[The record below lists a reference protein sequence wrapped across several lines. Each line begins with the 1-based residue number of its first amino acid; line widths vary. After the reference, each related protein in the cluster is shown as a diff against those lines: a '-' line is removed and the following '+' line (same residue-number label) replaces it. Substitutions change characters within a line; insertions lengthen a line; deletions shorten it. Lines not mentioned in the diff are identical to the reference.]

1 MRKCP
6 KCGYVRGPKDDG
18 FCGPDECP
26 KCGTIY
32 IKYQAY
38 LAQKKE
44 EEEAETEPAE
54 EVHAA
59 AESISQKTCSKCGE
73 SFDFHLFGVLPW
85 NCPTCNGRYWDQ
97 QIRQKQNVFLY
108 ATLAIL
114 LVVVIGIGTL
124 SVLSSHKRR
133 EAAQREQTEKLR
145 VQRGREAD
153 RIRAEEERAAKLRT
167 QKEQEAERIRALQ
180 EQEEMNKLIKTM
192 SLAAYNALKK
202 IDAMML
208 SGSTYGNYS
217 KAVEDARHE
226 LDKLRPYLD
235 QSKNLEL
242 IFDFYQEAKHLW
254 QTKMSGDVLRLCE
267 EYRRIIAEKEFSADP
282 TSKDACLRSCESFS
296 ETGDK
301 AKRRELYK
309 TVKPC
314 VEELQRVL
322 WSEAAI
328 SMKAFEQRWGFP

>member
-1 MRKCP
+1 MRQCP
-6 KCGYVRGPKDDG
+6 KCGYVRQPKDDEI
-18 FCGPDECP
+18 CGPDECP
-26 KCGTIY
+26 KCSTVY

-38 LAQKKE
+38 LAEKQE
-44 EEEAETEPAE
+44 EEEAKTGPPEKVQAE
-54 EVHAA
+54 
-59 AESISQKTCSKCGE
+59 AESISQKICSKCGD
-73 SFDFHLFGVLPW
+73 SFDSHLFGVLPW
-85 NCPTCNGRYWDQ
+85 NCPTCNQRCWDQ
-97 QIRQKQNVFLY
+97 QTKQKQNVFFY
-108 ATLAIL
+108 ATLSIL

-124 SVLSSHKRR
+124 SVLSAHKRR
-133 EAAQREQTEKLR
+133 EAAQQEQAEKLIIQREQEA
-145 VQRGREAD
+145 GRM
-153 RIRAEEERAAKLRT
+153 RAREERASKLRT
-167 QKEQEAERIRALQ
+167 QKDQEAERVRAIQ
-180 EQEEMNKLIKTM
+180 EQEEMNKLIKTK

-208 SGSTYGNYS
+208 SGSTYRNYS

-267 EYRRIIAEKEFSADP
+267 EYRRIIAEKKFSADP

>member
-1 MRKCP
+1 MRQCP
-6 KCGYVRGPKDDG
+6 KCGYMRQPKDDEI
-18 FCGPDECP
+18 CGPDECP

-38 LAQKKE
+38 LAQKE
-44 EEEAETEPAE
+44 EKEEAESGPPK
-54 EVHAA
+54 EVHGV

-73 SFDFHLFGVLPW
+73 SFDSHLFGVLPW

-114 LVVVIGIGTL
+114 LVVVVGIGTL
-124 SVLSSHKRR
+124 SELRSHKRR
-133 EAAQREQTEKLR
+133 EAAQREQTEKLKIER
-145 VQRGREAD
+145 EREAD
-153 RIRAEEERAAKLRT
+153 RIRAKEERAAKLRT

-180 EQEEMNKLIKTM
+180 EQEEMNKLIKAE

-208 SGSTYGNYS
+208 SGSTYRNYT
-217 KAVEDARHE
+217 KAVGDARQE

-235 QSKNLEL
+235 QSKNLAL

-254 QTKMSGDVLRLCE
+254 QAKISGDVLKLCE
-267 EYRRIIAEKEFSADP
+267 EYRRVIAEKELSADS

-296 ETGDK
+296 GTWDK
-301 AKRRELYK
+301 AKQRELYK

-314 VEELQRVL
+314 VEELQRIL

-328 SMKAFEQRWGFP
+328 SMKAFEQRWSFP